1 MKLERKLNKIYK
13 KIARRFDRSYDD
25 VLEAFYT
32 NSTHRTDKAFLGSAY
47 DCSLAIIDPETKV
60 PRDILMYFPD
70 YSEIERTRYF
80 LQAYLTTN
88 ADVLETP
95 VIEELISL
103 IERYK

>member
-1 MKLERKLNKIYK
+1 MSLKRKFNKMCDRLN
-13 KIARRFDRSYDD
+13 RRFDRSYDD
-25 VLEAFYT
+25 VLCAFQLG
-32 NSTHRTDKAFLGSAY
+32 STCGTDKAFLGSAY
-47 DCSLAIIDPETKV
+47 DCSLAIINPETKV
-60 PRDILMYFPD
+60 PQDILMYFPD